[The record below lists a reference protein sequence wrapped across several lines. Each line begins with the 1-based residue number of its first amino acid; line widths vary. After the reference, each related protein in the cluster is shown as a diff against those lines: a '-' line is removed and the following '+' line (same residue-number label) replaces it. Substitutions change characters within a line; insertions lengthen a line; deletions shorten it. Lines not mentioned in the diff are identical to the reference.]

1 MLGGFVCLFMLD
13 CFALA
18 RAKAGYGVFGA
29 AGASGGDIFEA
40 KTRAV

>member
-1 MLGGFVCLFMLD
+1 MLD

-29 AGASGGDIFEA
+29 AGASGRDIFEA
-40 KTRAV
+40 KTGAV